1 MPPARTIVSSAAP
14 PGYAPAI
21 DADAVA
27 DLIAALDSDIL
38 PATLD
43 AFLCDRV
50 PFDLSVIFAYPF
62 DRTPLLLHDG
72 YRGQATRQA
81 LDAYLAGGY
90 LLDPFYT
97 ASVGQHA
104 PGLWRMCQLSPG
116 EFFESAFFASADVH
130 PCVSMEPGSLVEEV
144 GFLVPL
150 PAGFTVAYSL
160 MRSRGREPFSD
171 DEMANLRA
179 VEPIVRQVV
188 QQHWKSL
195 RTSPP
200 RRVSDMEE
208 AFETFCAD
216 VLTYQQR
223 RVVQLILRGH
233 GSCAVAGIIGV
244 AEGTVKIHRKH
255 IYRRLGISSQS
266 ELFALFVRHAQRM
279 RPDGTVAGW
288 RGPAA
293 MQLV

>member
-1 MPPARTIVSSAAP
+1 MPGSSTIATRAAP
-14 PGYAPAI
+14 PGQAPPV
-21 DADAVA
+21 DADTVA
-27 DLIAALDSDIL
+27 ELIGALETDTL
-38 PATLD
+38 PAVLD
-43 AFLCDRV
+43 AFLCGRV

-62 DRTPLLLHDG
+62 DRTPLLLHNG

-97 ASVGQHA
+97 ASVGRHA
-104 PGLWRMCQLSPG
+104 PGLWRMRQLSPG
-116 EFFESAFFASADVH
+116 EFFESAFFASAEVH

-150 PAGFTVAYSL
+150 PTGFTVAYSL

-188 QQHWKSL
+188 QRHWKSL
-195 RTSPP
+195 RAAPP
-200 RRVSDMEE
+200 RRAADMEE

-266 ELFALFVRHAQRM
+266 ELFALFVRHAQSLRA
-279 RPDGTVAGW
+279 DGPVAGL
-288 RGPAA
+288 RTPAA
-293 MQLV
+293 MELV